1 MRASTVP
8 EAVALR
14 VARCPREP
22 QTATPWRSGIACNA
36 TFVGTAE

>member
-14 VARCPREP
+14 VARCPRDRRRRRLGEAASR
-22 QTATPWRSGIACNA
+22 ATPRSSRRRS
-36 TFVGTAE
+36 